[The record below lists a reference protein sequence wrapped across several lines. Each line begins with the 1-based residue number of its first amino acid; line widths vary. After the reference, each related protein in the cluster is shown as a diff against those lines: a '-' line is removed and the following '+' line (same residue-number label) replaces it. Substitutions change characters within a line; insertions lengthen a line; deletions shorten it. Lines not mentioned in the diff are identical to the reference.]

1 MRKFVAACCC
11 VIVGLEVLIGV
22 PLVVC
27 VIAFAY
33 MGAPGTSVMV
43 SSQPVDFSPSAC
55 SNPAVVPAPDYS
67 HDYAATPTPI
77 PMALTGSYVPATS
90 TMPAVCPPP
99 PSPEVTAIAQVR
111 QQNGSPLDGTVVA
124 PSNAASSIGPFVA
137 AVEQIAANETA
148 CLMPPPV
155 APNNPVAD
163 ANPVESPT
171 APAAPQPGNLVEAL
185 RVCSDQLYVKANDL
199 EASGN
204 YGRAD
209 EVRGLARRIRE
220 EIQTLVAEAPVIP
233 LVPSTVTAA
242 TFDPQAAD
250 PAPAANT
257 TETAARKPSVPLADP
272 TVPSALPPASPEQ
285 PLILT
290 VQPQRIV
297 IQDEV
302 EANLPPEQNLPTI
315 PAP

>member
-33 MGAPGTSVMV
+33 MGAAGTAVVV

-55 SNPAVVPAPDYS
+55 SSPAVVPAPDYS

-77 PMALTGSYVPATS
+77 PMASTGPYASVPS
-90 TMPAVCPPP
+90 TIPAVCPPP
-99 PSPEVTAIAQVR
+99 PSPEVPAIAEVR

-124 PSNAASSIGPFVA
+124 PSNAAPSIEPFVA

-155 APNNPVAD
+155 APANPAAAV
-163 ANPVESPT
+163 NPVEPNA
-171 APAAPQPGNLVEAL
+171 APAAPQPGILVEAL

-199 EASGN
+199 EANGA

-209 EVRGLARRIRE
+209 EVRSLARRIRE

-250 PAPAANT
+250 PAPPANT
-257 TETAARKPSVPLADP
+257 TETPARKPSVPLADP

-290 VQPQRIV
+290 VQPRIV

>member
-1 MRKFVAACCC
+1 V
-11 VIVGLEVLIGV
+11 
-22 PLVVC
+22 
-27 VIAFAY
+27 
-33 MGAPGTSVMV
+33 
-43 SSQPVDFSPSAC
+43 
-55 SNPAVVPAPDYS
+55 SNPAVIPAPNYS
-67 HDYAATPTPI
+67 S
-77 PMALTGSYVPATS
+77 SYESAPATVPS
-90 TMPAVCPPP
+90 ASWSAPDGRALPPAPTVCPPP
-99 PSPEVTAIAQVR
+99 PTPEVSAIADVR